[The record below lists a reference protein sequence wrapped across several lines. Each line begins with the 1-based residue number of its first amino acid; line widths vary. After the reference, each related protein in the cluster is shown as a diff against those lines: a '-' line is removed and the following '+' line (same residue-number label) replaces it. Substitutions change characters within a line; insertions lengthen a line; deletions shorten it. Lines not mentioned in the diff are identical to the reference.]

1 MQPDFGNLHL
11 GIILAPAVNMNKLL
25 VVCGP
30 TATGKTDLALK
41 LAKLLDGVLVSAD
54 SRQVYKHMDIGTGK
68 DLERVGRIYG
78 YDIALPRQ
86 EYSVAQYLEYT
97 KKIVKKIWSSN
108 KLPILVGGTGLYI
121 KAVVDG
127 IETANIPRNKLL
139 RQSLEA
145 KGVSELYDILASDDP
160 VRAANMNSSDR
171 KNPRRLIRA
180 IEIAIGTMDSKKV
193 RSIKGL
199 AADTLFIG
207 LTAPKDFLNKRIFLR
222 VEKRIDQ
229 GIEREIE
236 FLLKH
241 GVTWDMQ
248 SMNSLG
254 YKQFKEHFEEGKSI
268 DEVISEWIR
277 EEGKYAKRQMTW
289 FKKDKRVKW
298 FDVSDSKYLKKVE
311 ALTQNWYTT
320 PNAKKN

>member
-1 MQPDFGNLHL
+1 MK
-11 GIILAPAVNMNKLL
+11 KLL
-25 VVCGP
+25 VICGS
-30 TATGKTDLALK
+30 TATGKTDLALR
-41 LAKLLDGVLVSAD
+41 LSRLLNGVLVSAD

-68 DLERVGRIYG
+68 DLERVGIIYG
-78 YDIALPRQ
+78 YDIALPWQ
-86 EYSVAQYLEYT
+86 EYSVAQYLEYA
-97 KKIVKKIWSSN
+97 KKAVKKIWSSN

-121 KAVVDG
+121 KAVIDG

-139 RQSLEA
+139 RQSLE
-145 KGVSELYDILASDDP
+145 KKDVFELYDILASDDP

-180 IEIAIGTMDSKKV
+180 IEITIGTMDSKKV
-193 RSIKGL
+193 KSIKGL
-199 AADTLFIG
+199 AANTLFIG
-207 LTAPKDFLNKRIFLR
+207 LTAPKDFLNKRISGR

-229 GIEREIE
+229 GVEREIE

-277 EEGKYAKRQMTW
+277 EEGKYAKRQMVW

-298 FDVSDSKYLKKVE
+298 FDISDSKYVKKVE
-311 ALTQNWYTT
+311 ELTQNWYTT

>member
-1 MQPDFGNLHL
+1 MK
-11 GIILAPAVNMNKLL
+11 KLL
-25 VVCGP
+25 VICGS
-30 TATGKTDLALK
+30 TATGKTDLALR
-41 LAKLLDGVLVSAD
+41 LSRLLNGVLVSAD

-68 DLERVGRIYG
+68 DLERVGIIYG
-78 YDIALPRQ
+78 YDIALPWQ
-86 EYSVAQYLEYT
+86 EYSVAQYLEYA
-97 KKIVKKIWSSN
+97 KKAVKKIWSSN

-121 KAVVDG
+121 KAVIDG

-139 RQSLEA
+139 RQSLE
-145 KGVSELYDILASDDP
+145 KKDVFELYDILASDDP

-180 IEIAIGTMDSKKV
+180 IEITIGTMDSKKV
-193 RSIKGL
+193 KSIKGL

-222 VEKRIDQ
+222 VEKRIDR

-277 EEGKYAKRQMTW
+277 EEGKYAKRQMVW

-298 FDVSDSKYLKKVE
+298 FDISDSKYVKKVE
-311 ALTQNWYTT
+311 ELTQNWYTT

>member
-1 MQPDFGNLHL
+1 MK
-11 GIILAPAVNMNKLL
+11 KLL

-41 LAKLLDGVLVSAD
+41 MANLFNGELISAD

-68 DLERVGRIYG
+68 DLERVGIIYG
-78 YDIALPRQ
+78 YDIALPWQ
-86 EYSVAQYLEYT
+86 EYSVAQYLEYA
-97 KKIVKKIWSSN
+97 KKAVKKIWSSN

-121 KAVVDG
+121 KAVIDG

-139 RQSLEA
+139 RQSLE
-145 KGVSELYDILASDDP
+145 KKDVSELYDILASDDP

-180 IEIAIGTMDSKKV
+180 IEITIGTMDSKKV
-193 RSIKGL
+193 KSIKGL
-199 AADTLFIG
+199 AANTLFIG
-207 LTAPKDFLNKRIFLR
+207 LTAPKDFLNKRISGR

-229 GIEREIE
+229 GVEREIE